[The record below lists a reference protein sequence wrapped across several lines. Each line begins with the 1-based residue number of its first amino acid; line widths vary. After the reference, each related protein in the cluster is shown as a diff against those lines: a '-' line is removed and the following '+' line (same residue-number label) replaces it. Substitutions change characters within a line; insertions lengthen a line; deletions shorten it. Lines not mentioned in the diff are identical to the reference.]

1 MVVEGLQAVPTLL
14 NHITPWHNVLGEM
27 SHQLSVDWLVLAQEV
42 RNPDAI
48 GQMVNAWNNFVKTG
62 QVWALLI
69 GLIVG
74 YVFRSFTSF

>member
-14 NHITPWHNVLGEM
+14 NHITPWHNVLGEL
-27 SHQLSVDWLVLAQEV
+27 SNQLAVDWLVLAQEV
-42 RNPDAI
+42 KNQDAI
-48 GQMVNAWNNFVKTG
+48 GQMVNAWNTFVKTG